1 MADKSSINKAFNTLL
16 FSFLDDIITIFPEQ
30 PDIATAKTSM
40 MTVKQMNPSL
50 LIKSWFKLVYVPY
63 ASVIESGDVSFFFDK
78 DYSADFQNV
87 PNGKELM
94 KMIDNVRGPIR
105 NMDDTNRGHC
115 AEYVLKLSKLSMMY
129 SNM

>member
-16 FSFLDDIITIFPEQ
+16 FNFIDDIIRIFPEQ
-30 PDIATAKTSM
+30 YDIATAKTSM
-40 MTVKQMNPSL
+40 MSFKQMNPSI
-50 LIKSWFKLVYVPY
+50 LIKSWYKMVYVPY
-63 ASVIESGDVSFFFDK
+63 SSVIEAGDVSFFFDK
-78 DYSADFQNV
+78 DYSADLQNV

-129 SNM
+129 NNM